1 MNNAMD
7 KKQLRPYRDSQSSG
21 LSVFP
26 AIASGMVLIQSQ
38 VEEFSSS
45 VACISLD
52 VGIWVQGSLSNC
64 LHSVLKITF
73 HSIRA

>member
-1 MNNAMD
+1 MNNAMGKD
-7 KKQLRPYRDSQSSG
+7 QLRPYSDSQSSG

-26 AIASGMVLIQSQ
+26 AVASGMVLIQSQ
-38 VEEFSSS
+38 MEEFSSS
-45 VACISLD
+45 VACISVD

-64 LHSVLKITF
+64 LHGVLKIAF